1 MSHILHQIL
10 KTILNMSLKNIEN
23 TDNTSIRIY
32 INNIE
37 NRTTF
42 KIRTGC
48 YLELLMPETWNYLKT
63 LKALKP
69 K

>member
-1 MSHILHQIL
+1 MEQNNLTFLMSHILHQIL

-48 YLELLMPETWNYLKT
+48 YLELLMPET
-63 LKALKP
+63 
-69 K
+69 

>member
-1 MSHILHQIL
+1 MSHILHQIF

-48 YLELLMPETWNYLKT
+48 CLELLMPETGNYLKA